1 MNDDAALKSGQ
12 IVRLACQQSNLYG
25 EVIQIILSRQ
35 MCWVRPLML
44 VKQAEATP
52 EYSDPESFSMLYDLR
67 QGSDLILPL
76 LLFQPA
82 LDTEVIPWLMQLDS
96 SNSKATTPSIAHQQ
110 LQGFVHC
117 VCQTYPDYF

>member
-52 EYSDPESFSMLYDLR
+52 EYSDPESFSILYDLR

-96 SNSKATTPSIAHQQ
+96 SNSKATTPSLAHQQ
-110 LQGFVHC
+110 LQRFVHC
-117 VCQTYPDYF
+117 VCQTYPNYF